1 MIRGSLKKVARL
13 YAQGRFIV
21 RVLLM
26 DRYFEKVKSTFLLI
40 EVNTTAYR
48 NRVPE
53 IE

>member
-1 MIRGSLKKVARL
+1 MIRGRLKKVARL
-13 YAQGRFIV
+13 YAQGHFIV